1 MVFKLNLNLKFFQY
15 TFFILLKIFFM
26 NYIID
31 VDYCEEKGI
40 NIKNSIGE
48 NSIAGIVKHLS
59 DFLIFYA
66 PTVNSYKR
74 LR

>member
-1 MVFKLNLNLKFFQY
+1 
-15 TFFILLKIFFM
+15 M